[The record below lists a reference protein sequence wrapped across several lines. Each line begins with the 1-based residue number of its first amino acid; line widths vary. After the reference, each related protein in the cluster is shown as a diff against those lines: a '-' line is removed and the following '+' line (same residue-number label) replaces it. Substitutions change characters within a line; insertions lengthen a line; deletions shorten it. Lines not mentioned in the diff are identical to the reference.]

1 MSQSPLIG
9 AFVPG
14 LRLFSDLECEFP
26 VSIPSDRGIRS
37 GLLTRAKGIWFIQVS
52 IPSDRGIRS
61 GIQDQRFLVYRE
73 LPSQS
78 PLIGAFVPG
87 EIHVAVLNATYMV
100 SIPSDR
106 GIRSG

>member
-14 LRLFSDLECEFP
+14 ISYVNLVVLVYS

-37 GLLTRAKGIWFIQVS
+37 GNFRKPVHVGHVKVS

-61 GIQDQRFLVYRE
+61 GPFSLLLLIMDIICLN
-73 LPSQS
+73 
-78 PLIGAFVPG
+78 PL
-87 EIHVAVLNATYMV
+87 
-100 SIPSDR
+100 
-106 GIRSG
+106 